1 MGSDAGEQ
9 RLSELYVCEDDFI
22 CEKLCVNDACVIQ
35 RNEINNDDEEQGE
48 YVPCTVM
55 QTQYVQG
62 KEMEKPMVIL
72 FDPGS
77 TRSYIRQQILP
88 AGATPKVHREE
99 LFATTLSGESK
110 TNRSVELQNVIFPE
124 FTRSLRLEK
133 CEMWVF
139 DNPNVRYDAI
149 IGRDLLQELK
159 MDICYS
165 DNTMKMEGRRVLMK
179 KKGER
184 PSFYIDNDHT
194 EEELDEMYA
203 NEIKE
208 AKYEK
213 VSVNDVLDQQRHLN
227 SSQKMQLRAIF
238 QGFETL
244 FDGRLKKYSGKKI
257 RLELKDDAIPVH
269 CKPFPVPQK
278 HVDVFKKEC
287 KRLCEED
294 VLEPIGATE
303 HAYPTFIIPK
313 KDSKVKCKFASTSLS
328 VASNSRRL
336 ASTTKLSIFYQNRPV
351 YVLLYVRT
359 RRKK

>member
-179 KKGER
+179 KII
-184 PSFYIDNDHT
+184 S
-194 EEELDEMYA
+194 
-203 NEIKE
+203 
-208 AKYEK
+208 EK
-213 VSVNDVLDQQRHLN
+213 
-227 SSQKMQLRAIF
+227 QKNY
-238 QGFETL
+238 
-244 FDGRLKKYSGKKI
+244 KK
-257 RLELKDDAIPVH
+257 L
-269 CKPFPVPQK
+269 
-278 HVDVFKKEC
+278 
-287 KRLCEED
+287 
-294 VLEPIGATE
+294 
-303 HAYPTFIIPK
+303 
-313 KDSKVKCKFASTSLS
+313 
-328 VASNSRRL
+328 VAL
-336 ASTTKLSIFYQNRPV
+336 
-351 YVLLYVRT
+351 
-359 RRKK
+359 